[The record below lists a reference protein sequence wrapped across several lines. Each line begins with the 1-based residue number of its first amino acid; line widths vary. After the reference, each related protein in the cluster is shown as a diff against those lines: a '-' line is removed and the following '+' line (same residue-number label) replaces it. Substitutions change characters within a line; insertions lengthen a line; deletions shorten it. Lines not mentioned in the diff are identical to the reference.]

1 MQPQQ
6 YINATSLT
14 KKEQE
19 ERAHFLDYFQNNLSK
34 FTDVRPG
41 DDSLAEPDV
50 VVETNGAV
58 EGYEITELWLS
69 PAQARASKMKQSFS
83 ISGKTT
89 FNLLSPL
96 RVRLNDKFQAVR
108 GDGKPKYSIPTT
120 LLVVD
125 KTGIPFYLNSGDFY
139 DANRLVMEN
148 QKLMNIDMIHQFKM
162 GIFDTATNG
171 TPVNSATVIQQL
183 LGMTSL
189 GSKVQHV
196 DWFVPSNNIRV
207 SIAYP

>member
-6 YINATSLT
+6 YINARSLT

-89 FNLLSPL
+89 FNLLNPL
-96 RVRLNDKFQAVR
+96 RIRLNDKFQAVR
-108 GDGKPKYSIPTT
+108 GDGLPKYSIPTT
-120 LLVVD
+120 LLVIDRTSV
-125 KTGIPFYLNSGDFY
+125 PFYLNSNEFY
-139 DANRLVMEN
+139 DVNRFVMEN
-148 QKLMNIDMIHQFKM
+148 QRILNIDMAHGSRI
-162 GIFDTATNG
+162 GIFDLATNG
-171 TPVNSATVIQQL
+171 TPVNSVTVIQQL
-183 LGMTSL
+183 LGMTL
-189 GSKVQHV
+189 VGSKVQNV
-196 DWFVPSNNIRV
+196 QWFIPSKNLRV
-207 SIAYP
+207 SIV